1 MNKEEFLDAIR
12 DALVNLD
19 LDKAR
24 RITRAALESGVDPRE
39 IILKSIGEG
48 MEIIGRKFESSEY
61 FIPELII
68 AGEIGKE
75 ISEMLKPYLKGEGVR
90 KAGKVVIGTVKGD
103 LHDIGK
109 NIVKMMLE
117 AAGFEVI
124 DLGVD
129 VPKEKFVEA
138 VRNEKPDILGMS
150 ALLTVTMVEMKN
162 VIEAL
167 KEAGLRDKVKVIIG
181 GAAVTEDYA
190 KSIGANGYGAD
201 AIEGVK
207 ICKQWMSGK

>member
-1 MNKEEFLDAIR
+1 MNKDKILNSIR

-19 LDKAR
+19 FDKAKEFT
-24 RITRAALESGVDPRE
+24 RIALENGVDPKE
-39 IILKSIGEG
+39 IILKGVSQG
-48 MEIIGRKFESSEY
+48 MEIVGGKFESSEY
-61 FIPELII
+61 FLSELIV

-75 ISEMLKPYLKGEGVR
+75 ISAMLKPYLRGEEV
-90 KAGKVVIGTVKGD
+90 KKVGKVVIGTVSGD

-109 NIVKMMLE
+109 NIVAMMLE

-124 DLGVD
+124 DLGAD
-129 VPKEKFVEA
+129 VPAEKFIEA
-138 VRNEKPDILGMS
+138 VRRERPHIAGMS

-190 KSIGANGYGAD
+190 KSIGADGYGAN
-201 AIEGVK
+201 AVEGVR
-207 ICKQWMSGK
+207 ICKQWMARK